1 MKTPIYDALQAYA
14 DRQPI
19 RFHMPGHK
27 GHSAI
32 PAWNPLYALDITE
45 ISGADSL
52 LEADGIIA
60 ESEQI
65 ATALFF
71 SAGTIYSCAGSTGCI
86 QTMLTLMKQENR
98 TIIAAR
104 NVHRSFLN
112 TCILLGLTVKWVYP
126 ETNNGLLS
134 GQYTPEQFAAVL
146 AETEEPACVYVT
158 SPDYLGKTA
167 DIAGIA
173 AVCKQYHARF
183 LVDNAHGAH
192 LAFLK
197 DGKHPIQ
204 NGADF
209 CCDSAHKTL
218 PCLTGCAYLHAAHE
232 EDVPRIK
239 DAMSMFVST
248 SPSYLMLLSLDVCNA
263 YLAGKI
269 RSDLERICKRAAAL
283 KKRLS
288 EKYVFLDGDP
298 LHLTID
304 AAASKLD
311 GLDLAARLER
321 ADCVPEYADRET
333 VVLLL
338 SPYNVPEEL
347 DVLEVTLHMIVAE
360 PYPETQTAE
369 ILLPQPEVVC
379 SMREAALGAQEVI
392 PVAESIGRI
401 CAAVKVPCP
410 PAVPIVCSGERIDA
424 QSAAV
429 LQHYGISEIAVVKEV
444 DSEESIAPIAEEPDS
459 ETGIHST
466 EQSE

>member
-1 MKTPIYDALQAYA
+1 M
-14 DRQPI
+14 
-19 RFHMPGHK
+19 
-27 GHSAI
+27 
-32 PAWNPLYALDITE
+32 
-45 ISGADSL
+45 
-52 LEADGIIA
+52 
-60 ESEQI
+60 
-65 ATALFF
+65 
-71 SAGTIYSCAGSTGCI
+71 
-86 QTMLTLMKQENR
+86 
-98 TIIAAR
+98 
-104 NVHRSFLN
+104 
-112 TCILLGLTVKWVYP
+112 
-126 ETNNGLLS
+126 
-134 GQYTPEQFAAVL
+134 
-146 AETEEPACVYVT
+146 T

-173 AVCKQYHARF
+173 AVCKQYNARF

-360 PYPETQTAE
+360 SYPKTQTAE
-369 ILLPQPEVVC
+369 ILLPHNRKLFVN
-379 SMREAALGAQEVI
+379 MREAALGAQEII

-429 LQHYGISEIAVVKEV
+429 LKHYEISEIAVVKEV
-444 DSEESIAPIAEEPDS
+444 DSEESIASIAEEPDS
-459 ETGIHST
+459 ETEAT
-466 EQSE
+466 TSES